1 MSPIPFSSLN
11 KATRLFNTLGT
22 SLVVQCIK
30 IHLPGLPG
38 DSVVKNLPANAGDAD
53 SILGLGRFHMPQS
66 SQAHKPQLLS
76 LCSRVQ
82 EPQLLSPRTAT
93 TGAHMPWSPFSTT
106 RDATAMRSL
115 HNATR
120 EKSMHSNKDPHSQ
133 KKIHCQRKGHGFNP
147 WSRKIPHAMEKLTS
161 PRAANSEPKL

>member
-1 MSPIPFSSLN
+1 MSPVPFSSLN
-11 KATRLFNTLGT
+11 KVARLFNTLGT

-38 DSVVKNLPANAGDAD
+38 DSVVKNLPANAGGTD

-66 SQAHKPQLLS
+66 SQAHEPQLLS

-93 TGAHMPWSPFSTT
+93 TGAHMPYSPFSTT
-106 RDATAMRSL
+106 TDATAMRSL
-115 HNATR
+115 RNTTR
-120 EKSMHSNKDPHSQ
+120 EVPVHSNKDPHSQ
-133 KKIHCQRKGHGFNP
+133 KKNPLPMQGTWFQFLVQEDSTCHGKTKP
-147 WSRKIPHAMEKLTS
+147 ACHK
-161 PRAANSEPKL
+161 